1 MPPDPMMDGPMMD
14 EDMGLGGEEADEP
27 VDEFERFASK
37 AWPDMAGDTERLM
50 AAKEAIRVCV
60 ERDLEGGYDEP
71 APKGK
76 PDGIALILGAPKKK
90 GK

>member
-1 MPPDPMMDGPMMD
+1 MPPDPMME
-14 EDMGLGGEEADEP
+14 EDMGLGDEEASEP
-27 VDEFERFASK
+27 LDEFERFAAK
-37 AWPDMAGDTERLM
+37 AWPDMAGDPERLM

-71 APKGK
+71 PPPKGK